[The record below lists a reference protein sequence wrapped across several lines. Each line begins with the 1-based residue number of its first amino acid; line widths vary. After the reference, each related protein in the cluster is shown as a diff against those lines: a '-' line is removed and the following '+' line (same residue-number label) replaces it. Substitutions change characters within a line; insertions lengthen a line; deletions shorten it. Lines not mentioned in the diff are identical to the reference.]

1 METYYLKTDED
12 CCETCIACLI
22 GECDHF
28 ENMDMNIENNKD
40 KFYKVIKEI
49 QNIYDGDCCSPKL
62 RNNDKNGNEFQKFIF
77 QCYLYQNNKYPYR
90 KGDHKYPY

>member
-12 CCETCIACLI
+12 CSETCIACLI

-28 ENMDMNIENNKD
+28 ENMDMNIERNKD

-49 QNIYDGDCCSPKL
+49 KNIYDGDCCSPKL
-62 RNNDKNGNEFQKFIF
+62 RIGDKNGNEFQKFIF
-77 QCYLYQNNKYPYR
+77 QSYLYQNNKYPYR
-90 KGDHKYPY
+90 T